1 MKDKKLLNI
10 PVIPLNSAL
19 KMLGKSMLFFVLL
32 IAVASCSGD
41 VGLDGPEG
49 PVGPQGIP
57 GGQGK
62 IGVSGE
68 DGVDGSTGPQGIAGS
83 AGEDGVDGSAG
94 PQGNDGSAG
103 EDGVDGSAGEDGDN
117 GFAVYRA
124 APANT
129 AITTLD
135 SDGDVGSYTS
145 ITIGADGLPII
156 SYYDTTNDD
165 LKVARCSNALCAP
178 YFRRR

>member
-10 PVIPLNSAL
+10 PGILLNPAL
-19 KMLGKSMLFFVLL
+19 KMLGKGMLFFVLL

-41 VGLDGPEG
+41 VGL
-49 PVGPQGIP
+49 QGIP
-57 GGQGK
+57 
-62 IGVSGE
+62 
-68 DGVDGSTGPQGIAGS
+68 
-83 AGEDGVDGSAG
+83 
-94 PQGNDGSAG
+94 G

-124 APANT
+124 TPANT

-135 SDGDVGSYTS
+135 SDGIVGWYTS
-145 ITIGADGLPII
+145 ITIGADGLPVI
-156 SYYDTTNDD
+156 SYRDATNED
-165 LKVARCSNALCAP
+165 LKVARCSNAFCAP